1 MGPWFSNCSIDKHQ
15 EKVLMAEG
23 MLLDYL
29 PQIELIGKK
38 VDNVRG
44 YL

>member
-1 MGPWFSNCSIDKHQ
+1 MGVHLGNCSIDKHQ
-15 EKVLMAEG
+15 EKVLMAEC

>member
-1 MGPWFSNCSIDKHQ
+1 MGAHIRDCGIDKHQ
-15 EKVLMAEG
+15 KKVLMAEG